1 MLMILSYR
9 QQEEMQEAVKNAG
22 IAYTDEQI
30 NQLAQR
36 HLDNSQM
43 IESKWTNELS
53 NQQQIQKAQFREWVM
68 KVHEDTQS
76 SGTPSYM

>member
-1 MLMILSYR
+1 
-9 QQEEMQEAVKNAG
+9 MQEAVRNAG
-22 IAYTDEQI
+22 TAYTDEQI

-36 HLDNSQM
+36 HMDNSQM
-43 IESKWTNELS
+43 IETKWSTELG